1 MTADVDQVKPGAV
14 WMQQLTFAAADRR
27 YELGRQPANTKLSS
41 HVAVRRVRVRG
52 GNYKFRALRLD
63 HGNFS
68 WGTEVRQQQQ
78 QPATNSSVGLQL
90 AAYSK

>member
-1 MTADVDQVKPGAV
+1 
-14 WMQQLTFAAADRR
+14 
-27 YELGRQPANTKLSS
+27 
-41 HVAVRRVRVRG
+41 VRG

-78 QPATNSSVGLQL
+78 QPATHCSVGLQP
-90 AAYSK
+90 AAYCSWPSPTAFEQHTEQLGRQLLAQWVVSQLSASAAVALWLD